1 MSQEIE
7 PNFLKNLSKFVIGF
21 KKKMVRESNGTILF
35 LSVTKIMPEQQEL
48 IVDFLMEKS
57 EELMIFKIEFLET
70 EH

>member
-1 MSQEIE
+1 
-7 PNFLKNLSKFVIGF
+7 
-21 KKKMVRESNGTILF
+21 MVRESNGTILF